1 MKDPLIARSPFR
13 LKDDAW
19 KEKRGEITPA
29 MTPTKLKT
37 LYPLILV
44 GAKSFVDY
52 ISREITANKSRAFD
66 ARDICSRYTCDTISS
81 CIFGAD
87 AQSFTSANP
96 FYHEKGQQ
104 LIQGVVDSVKS
115 FFPVKRLPLDVES
128 FFLNITKE
136 AIRFRVESRV
146 ERDDFLSQ
154 IIALQDKSGISE
166 VDAAG
171 HCVTLFLDGFETT
184 SLAIHHA
191 LYELGKSRDVQ
202 SKLRNEIND
211 NVDADG
217 DLSYDKLLELPYLEK
232 VFHETLRM
240 HPPLPF
246 TTRVSSE
253 DYDVIGPEEQ
263 KIVIRKGSAVW
274 IPIHAIHRDPG

>member
-1 MKDPLIARSPFR
+1 M
-13 LKDDAW
+13 KDDAW

-29 MTPTKLKT
+29 MTSTKLKT
-37 LYPLILV
+37 LYPLILD
-44 GAKSFVDY
+44 GMKSFVDY
-52 ISREITANKSRAFD
+52 INREITKDESRAFD

-87 AQSFTSANP
+87 AQSFTSDNP
-96 FYHEKGQQ
+96 FYHVKGQQ

-115 FFPVKRLPLDVES
+115 LSPMKRLPSDVEM

-136 AIRFRVESRV
+136 AIRFRIESKV

-154 IIALQDKSGISE
+154 IIALQDKSGISD

-191 LYELGKSRDVQ
+191 LYELGKSKQAQ

-211 NVDADG
+211 NVDVDG
-217 DLSYDKLLELPYLEK
+217 KLSYDKLLELPYLEM

-240 HPPLPF
+240 HSPLPF

-253 DYDVIGPEEQ
+253 DFTVNGAKEH
-263 KIVIRKGSAVW
+263 KIVIKKGSAVW
-274 IPIHAIHRDPG
+274 IPIHAIHRDPGLCL